1 MLVIVYWSIS
11 GSRKLSTKEG
21 FFNGCKYTPVYKTEQ
36 KEKKTIYWRLLMCAL
51 QTNRKSDKRN
61 ASEIFHWQGITTFD
75 AVKPVI

>member
-1 MLVIVYWSIS
+1 MTDHVRAQKGQLEHF
-11 GSRKLSTKEG
+11 LLKEG